1 MSAAWSLAS
10 LASLASSAS
19 LPAFAADGADTTAS
33 PPAAGDAVAAAE
45 PAWPVEFPG
54 QCTESDPN
62 FDLEILYYEG
72 KYKQGLAEV
81 EKRLAQPSP
90 TSDLYW
96 MKTRFMYEIGEA
108 LDENDT
114 SIDRMAWYQT
124 MVDTVDAGL
133 AQFPGDL
140 HLKFARGVA
149 MGRLGTTRGV
159 LSSLFMAK
167 DIERDWLDVAE
178 QHTWDYSS
186 LGGSELLPCDAYHAL
201 GIYYRLVPDYW
212 IVQMIAGTRGD
223 LDKSLAWHQKAV
235 ACKPREIQNY
245 KELGATQLCIGE
257 KRKDPAMTQA
267 GIASLNKARSLHPN
281 NERARIDIRH
291 SAAMIADP
299 SLGCGYSRDG
309 QEDLDEKKLEKQ

>member
-1 MSAAWSLAS
+1 MPAAWSLAV
-10 LASLASSAS
+10 LAPLAWPVTAS
-19 LPAFAADGADTTAS
+19 AADVAATTGDS
-33 PPAAGDAVAAAE
+33 PTGDAVVAAE
-45 PAWPVEFPG
+45 PAWPIEFPG

-62 FDLEILYYEG
+62 FDLEVLYYEG
-72 KYKQGLAEV
+72 KYAQGLAEV
-81 EKRLAQPSP
+81 EKRLTQPTP
-90 TSDLYW
+90 TADLYW

-108 LDENDT
+108 LDEHDT
-114 SIDRMAWYQT
+114 SVDRMAWYQT

-133 AQFPGDL
+133 ARFPGDL

-167 DIERDWLDVAE
+167 DIEGDWLDVAE
-178 QHTWDYSS
+178 QHTWEYSS

-245 KELGATQLCIGE
+245 KELGATQLCIGD
-257 KRKDPAMTQA
+257 KRRDPAMTQA
-267 GIASLNKARSLHPN
+267 GVASLNKARSLHPT
-281 NERARIDIRH
+281 NERGRIDLRH
-291 SAAMIADP
+291 CAAMIADP
-299 SLGCGYSRDG
+299 ALGCGYSRDG
-309 QEDLDEKKLEKQ
+309 QEDLDEKNLEKQ